1 MLDAKYVLE
10 NADFVIKKIKARGIK
25 LSLDK
30 FIKLSQEKKNY
41 LIKIENL
48 RHEKNRA
55 SQLVAQKK
63 KEGKDPAL
71 VISEMKKVA
80 GERGRQ
86 TGRIF

>member
-1 MLDAKYVLE
+1 MLDPKYMLE
-10 NADFVIKKIKARGIK
+10 NADFIIKKIKTRGIK

-30 FIKLSQEKKNY
+30 FIKLSQGKKNY

-48 RHEKNRA
+48 RHEKNRG

-63 KEGKDPAL
+63 KEGKDPAS

-80 GERGRQ
+80 REIKKLKRN
-86 TGRIF
+86 

>member
-1 MLDAKYVLE
+1 MLDPKYVLE
-10 NADFVIKKIKARGIK
+10 NADFIIKKIKARGIK

-63 KEGKDPAL
+63 KEGKYPAS
-71 VISEMKKVA
+71 VISEM
-80 GERGRQ
+80 
-86 TGRIF
+86 